1 VELHAVGSH
10 ELSEIVDLCRVGEV
24 GDQHSHHEWRYS
36 TYEIS
41 RLIRA
46 QAIL

>member
-1 VELHAVGSH
+1 MKLHAVGSH
-10 ELSEIVDLCRVGEV
+10 ELVEIIDLCRVGEV
-24 GDQHSHHEWRYS
+24 SDQHGHQEWRYS